1 MREMLLAIYRYR
13 GFIKS
18 TVRRDFQSRYQ
29 RSMLG
34 VFWLFLQ
41 PLAMILV
48 YTLIFANIMKARLPG
63 IDDTFAYSIYLC
75 AGIFTWGLF
84 TEILNRS
91 TTIFLENA
99 NLLKKVSFPRICL
112 PVIVTSSALLSFVII
127 FGLFTVFLIVSG
139 NFPGWTYLNVI
150 PVIVILVLFVSSL
163 GIVLGVLNV
172 FFRDVGQLITVITQF
187 WFWLTPIVYP
197 ASILPEWLRET
208 LAVNPMVSIVQS
220 MQTILVQHQP
230 PSFISLSYPLTLGIL
245 FLILGLY
252 LFRKHSGEIVDEI

>member
-1 MREMLLAIYRYR
+1 MLLAIYRYR

-34 VFWLFLQ
+34 MSWLFLQ

-48 YTLIFANIMKARLPG
+48 YTLIFANIMKAKLPG
-63 IDDTFAYSIYLC
+63 VDDTFAYSIYLC
-75 AGIFTWGLF
+75 AGVLTWGLF

-112 PVIVTSSALLSFVII
+112 PIIVTSSALLNFCII

-139 NFPGWTYLNVI
+139 NFPGWVYLNII
-150 PVIVILVLFVSSL
+150 PVLLVLILFVSSL

-172 FFRDVGQLITVITQF
+172 FFRDVGQLINVITQF

-197 ASILPEWLRET
+197 ASILPEWLSRF
-208 LAVNPMVSIVQS
+208 LAINPMVSIIQS
-220 MQTILVQHQP
+220 MQTILVRHEP
-230 PSFISLSYPLTLGIL
+230 PAYGSLLYPLILGAL
-245 FLILGLY
+245 FLVLGLY